1 MARIHGIF
9 ALAVAVMGD
18 ATTADTAYAGVLATA
33 PAARSKAVVVRGSAD
48 IGGASQALKD
58 EITAEG
64 SAPPAYSVTTKL
76 KSYDKTTQ
84 LPEDTSLVVK
94 SGPVAATAASKG
106 LVGTQV
112 VATASTV
119 ITSGSAVLT
128 NSIVGQVLSISAKSA
143 ASSAKFTKTTAG
155 AVSASGK
162 ASFTSLVIDL
172 NAFGGKTLTYSGKPK
187 ANTVLYKSAD
197 GSVVVYLNREVESV
211 GAPAVKAK
219 APTSIEVV
227 AVDVVLTKAS
237 AFGLVTVSGQLD
249 VGTSYAE

>member
-9 ALAVAVMGD
+9 ALAVVVMGD
-18 ATTADTAYAGVLATA
+18 AVTADAAHAGVLATA
-33 PAARSKAVVVRGSAD
+33 PVARSKAVVVRGSAD
-48 IGGASQALKD
+48 IGGTSQTLKD
-58 EITAEG
+58 EIFADG

-76 KSYDKTTQ
+76 KSYDKTTS
-84 LPEDTSLVVK
+84 LPEDTTLVVK
-94 SGPVAATAASKG
+94 TGPVAASAASKG

-119 ITSGSAVLT
+119 VTSGSAVLT
-128 NSIVGQVLSISAKSA
+128 NSIVGQVLSISAKSL
-143 ASSAKFTKTTAG
+143 ASAAKFTKTTAG
-155 AVSASGK
+155 AVSVSGK
-162 ASFTSLVIDL
+162 SAFTSLVIDL

-187 ANTVLYKSAD
+187 ANTVLYKSTD
-197 GSVVVYLNREVESV
+197 GSVLVYLNRAVKSA
-211 GAPAVKAK
+211 GAPAAK

-237 AFGLVTVSGQLD
+237 AFGLVTVSGELA